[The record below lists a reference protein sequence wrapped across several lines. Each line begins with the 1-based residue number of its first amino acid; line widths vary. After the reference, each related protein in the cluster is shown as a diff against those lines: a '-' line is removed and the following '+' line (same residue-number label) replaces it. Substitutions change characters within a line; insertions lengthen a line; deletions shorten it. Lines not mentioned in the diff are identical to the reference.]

1 MVADIGIISRL
12 FLMYFCRKVRVVV
25 QFKQWCRNVGSV
37 KEKLRLANY
46 RMELSPN
53 YMRPGVSVTRRLQ
66 RALNMQSNKVIIT
79 V

>member
-37 KEKLRLANY
+37 KEKLRRAYKINVDRSLQSVLGIFPLSTAVISFNSIANL
-46 RMELSPN
+46 ENP
-53 YMRPGVSVTRRLQ
+53 
-66 RALNMQSNKVIIT
+66 
-79 V
+79 